1 MKMTNSGVRGRAR
14 NATRSVAGG
23 SCRGAPGGL
32 GQNLPSVQKQLY
44 RPAALRLPTVREPLF
59 GFEDSRSE
67 PVLESLPR
75 FRTLFAK
82 ESRSL
87 RFRGLLILP

>member
-1 MKMTNSGVRGRAR
+1 MPFNLATDLRAVEGLEER
-14 NATRSVAGG
+14 LV
-23 SCRGAPGGL
+23 GL